1 MARRVVRKKPRKS
14 NKPCPYCVN
23 GTEPD
28 FKDLKTLEVGLSKK
42 MRIVSRVYTGVCQK
56 HQRIL
61 AREIKRARH
70 LALIPFVQ
78 KS

>member
-14 NKPCPYCVN
+14 NKPCPYCEK
-23 GTEPD
+23 GMTPD
-28 FKDLKTLEVGLSKK
+28 FRDLETLKVGLSKK

-56 HQRIL
+56 HQRML
-61 AREIKRARH
+61 SREIKRARH

>member
-1 MARRVVRKKPRKS
+1 MRKKVVRKKPRRS
-14 NKPCPYCVN
+14 NKPCPFCV
-23 GTEPD
+23 GKTEPGY
-28 FKDLKTLEVGLSKK
+28 KDLESLKVGLSNK
-42 MRIVSRVYTGVCQK
+42 MRVVSRVYTGVCQK
-56 HQRIL
+56 HQRRL